1 MNLEVSLG
9 SPMKKDGRKKG
20 SDQADRQC
28 IIHVRE
34 MGCKPIFT

>member
-9 SPMKKDGRKKG
+9 KKKKKDGRKKG

-34 MGCKPIFT
+34 M